1 MQVKTKQ
8 KSQVFK
14 PVTLEITFETAEELR
29 MMRDMYLWN
38 ISIPNTV
45 YPDDVRSQRVL
56 KGIMD
61 QIRDAVDRVKQGE

>member
-8 KSQVFK
+8 QLQVFK